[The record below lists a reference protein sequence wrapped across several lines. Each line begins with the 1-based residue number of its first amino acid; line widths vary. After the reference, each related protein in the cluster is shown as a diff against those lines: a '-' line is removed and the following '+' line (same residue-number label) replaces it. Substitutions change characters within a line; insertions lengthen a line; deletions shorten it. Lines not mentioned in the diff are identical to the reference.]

1 MDFEGTNTFMGL
13 NGPRFEF
20 ISLVGMDYEDQIG
33 YRFTS
38 VHKKDLVI
46 MQDCIEV
53 NEQSF

>member
-46 MQDCIEV
+46 MQYCIEV